1 MAPPAGSPRRLKLLL
16 DTHHS
21 PLIAQALG
29 DDGHDV
35 VAAATDPALARLE
48 DDDLLQTATGQGR
61 ALVTE
66 NARDFDRIVRAW
78 AARGDHHA
86 GVVFTSPRR
95 YHRGSA
101 AYPANLIAALR
112 RFLAD
117 PPREKH
123 DWVHWL
129 P

>member
-21 PLIAQALG
+21 PAIARSLG
-29 DDGHDV
+29 ADGHDV
-35 VAAATDPALARLE
+35 VAAANDAALARLE
-48 DDDLLQTATGQGR
+48 DDELLQSAGREDR

-78 AARGDHHA
+78 AARGDHHT
-86 GVVFTSPRR
+86 GIVFTSPRR

-112 RFLAD
+112 GLLAD
-117 PPREKH
+117 PPQEKT